1 MSDKKHS
8 IANILSRYLLLAKE
22 GESDLSVDNSN
33 KFIKA

>member
-1 MSDKKHS
+1 MSNKKHS

-22 GESDLSVDNSN
+22 DKLDLSVDNNN